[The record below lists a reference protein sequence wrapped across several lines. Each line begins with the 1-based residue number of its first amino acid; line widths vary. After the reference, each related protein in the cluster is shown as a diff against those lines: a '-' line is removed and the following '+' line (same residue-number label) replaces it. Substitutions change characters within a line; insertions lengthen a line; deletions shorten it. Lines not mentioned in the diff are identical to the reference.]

1 MYNLQKYS
9 GMRSRFTCPNCGKPH
24 CFVRYVDENG
34 DMLHESVGR
43 CNHESSCGYHYTP
56 KQFFADHPDQ
66 KPGKDWR
73 YDRVPVMAGS
83 DRPSLPRHAR
93 PDRASPP
100 CHSEAKP
107 KNLFTIPDDIVIR
120 SVRFNQDSHLITFL
134 RTILEPVVIEDLID
148 EYQIGVT
155 KSQGTIFFQID
166 VQGRCRTGKIMLY
179 NPEDGHRVKD
189 PDVPSRITWV
199 HSVMKQAGMLP
210 KEWELTQCLFGEH
223 LLPVYPDKPVALVE
237 SEKTAVICA
246 GLMPKYLWVATGGKS
261 QLNPDRLAVLAG
273 RKVIA
278 FPDVDAFEVWQEK
291 LSALS
296 SRACREIS
304 SPKLDITVSPLL
316 QQEATTEDFASHI
329 DIADWLIRTRG
340 VTPGPDRASHSRPFL
355 LASRFLNPEN
365 ADAVEA
371 LIGELDIEFMGA
383 EKLREDTP
391 GHAPQ

>member
-1 MYNLQKYS
+1 
-9 GMRSRFTCPNCGKPH
+9 MRSRFTCPNCGKPH

-56 KQFFADHPDQ
+56 KQFFADHPDR

-73 YDRVPVMAGS
+73 YDRVPVMAGP
-83 DRPSLPRHAR
+83 DRPSL
-93 PDRASPP
+93 
-100 CHSEAKP
+100 C
-107 KNLFTIPDDIVIR
+107 TIPNDMVTR
-120 SVRFNQDSHLITFL
+120 SVRFDRDSHLITFL
-134 RTILEPVVIEDLID
+134 RTFLDPIIIEGLID

-166 VQGRCRTGKIMLY
+166 AQSRCRTGKIMLY
-179 NPEDGHRVKD
+179 NPEDGHRIKD

-223 LLPVYPDKPVALVE
+223 LLAVYPDKPVALVE

-261 QLNPDRLAVLAG
+261 QLSPDRLAVLSG

-278 FPDVDAFEVWQEK
+278 FPDVDAFEVWSEK
-291 LSALS
+291 LGNTSCPAPTGHLS
-296 SRACREIS
+296 PGIS
-304 SPKLDITVSPLL
+304 ITVSPLL
-316 QQEATTEDFASHI
+316 QQEATVEDMAAHI
-329 DIADWLIRTRG
+329 DIADWLIRCHN
-340 VTPGPDRASHSRPFL
+340 VMPGPDRASHSRAFL
-355 LASRFLNPEN
+355 LAARYLSPEN
-365 ADAVEA
+365 YDAVEA
-371 LIGELDIEFMGA
+371 LIDDLGLEFLGA
-383 EKLREDTP
+383 EKVKEEN
-391 GHAPQ
+391 APP

>member
-1 MYNLQKYS
+1 
-9 GMRSRFTCPNCGKPH
+9 MRSRFTCPNCGKPH

-66 KPGKDWR
+66 KPGPDWR
-73 YDRVPVMAGS
+73 YAP
-83 DRPSLPRHAR
+83 LPCR
-93 PDRASPP
+93 
-100 CHSEAKP
+100 SESKP
-107 KNLFTIPDDIVIR
+107 KNLCTIPYDMVTR
-120 SVRFNQDSHLITFL
+120 SVRFDRDSHLITFL
-134 RTILEPVVIEDLID
+134 RTFLDPIIIEGLID

-166 VQGRCRTGKIMLY
+166 AQDRCRTGKIMLY
-179 NPEDGHRVKD
+179 NPEDGHRIKD

-223 LLPVYPDKPVALVE
+223 LLSIYPDKPVALVE

-278 FPDVDAFEVWQEK
+278 FPDVDAFDDWSRK
-291 LSALS
+291 LADS
-296 SRACREIS
+296 S
-304 SPKLDITVSPLL
+304 LDITISPLL
-316 QQEATTEDFASHI
+316 QQEATPEDIEAHI
-329 DIADWLIRTRG
+329 DIADWLIRTRCG
-340 VTPGPDRASHSRPFL
+340 VPDSDRAPHCRDFL
-355 LASRFLNPEN
+355 LAARFLDPKSF
-365 ADAVEA
+365 AVVEG
-371 LIGELDIEFMGA
+371 LIDDLELEFLGA
-383 EKLREDTP
+383 EKIDPPPAESLSDP
-391 GHAPQ
+391 APDKKTG

>member
-9 GMRSRFTCPNCGKPH
+9 GIRSRFTCPNCGKSH

-34 DMLHESVGR
+34 EYLHESVGR

-73 YDRVPVMAGS
+73 YDRVPVMAGPD
-83 DRPSLPRHAR
+83 DRPSL
-93 PDRASPP
+93 
-100 CHSEAKP
+100 C
-107 KNLFTIPDDIVIR
+107 TIPYDMVTR
-120 SVRFNQDSHLITFL
+120 SVRFDRDSHLITFL
-134 RTILEPVVIEDLID
+134 RTFLDPFIIEGLID

-179 NPEDGHRVKD
+179 NPEDGHRIKN

-261 QLNPDRLAVLAG
+261 QLNPDRLAVLSG

-278 FPDVDAFEVWQEK
+278 FPDVDAFEDWSRK
-291 LSALS
+291 LADS
-296 SRACREIS
+296 S
-304 SPKLDITVSPLL
+304 LDVTISPLL
-316 QQEATTEDFASHI
+316 QQEATPEDFANHI
-329 DIADWLIRTRG
+329 DIADWLIRCHSERSEES
-340 VTPGPDRASHSRPFL
+340 PAKKSRAFL
-355 LASRFLNPEN
+355 LAARYLSPEN
-365 ADAVEA
+365 YDAVEA
-371 LIGELDIEFMGA
+371 LIDDLGLEFLGA
-383 EKLREDTP
+383 EKVEEEN
-391 GHAPQ
+391 APP

>member
-73 YDRVPVMAGS
+73 YDRVPVMAGP
-83 DRPSLPRHAR
+83 DRPSL
-93 PDRASPP
+93 
-100 CHSEAKP
+100 C
-107 KNLFTIPDDIVIR
+107 TIPYDMVAR
-120 SVRFNQDSHLITFL
+120 SVRFDRDSHLITFL
-134 RTILEPVVIEDLID
+134 RTFLDPIIIEGLID

-166 VQGRCRTGKIMLY
+166 AQGRCRTGKIMLY
-179 NPEDGHRVKD
+179 NPEDGHRIKN
-189 PDVPSRITWV
+189 PEVPSRITWV

-223 LLPVYPDKPVALVE
+223 LLAVYPDKTVALVE

-261 QLNPDRLAVLAG
+261 QLNPERLAVLAG

-278 FPDVDAFEVWQEK
+278 FPDVDAFEVWSEK
-291 LSALS
+291 LGNTSCPAPTGHLS
-296 SRACREIS
+296 PGLS
-304 SPKLDITVSPLL
+304 ITVSPLL
-316 QQEATTEDFASHI
+316 QQEATPEDIEAHI
-329 DIADWLIRTRG
+329 DIADWLIRHCHPERSEG
-340 VTPGPDRASHSRPFL
+340 SPSHCRDFL
-355 LASRFLNPEN
+355 LAARFLDPDCQSE
-365 ADAVEA
+365 VEA
-371 LIGELDIEFMGA
+371 LIEELGLEFMGA
-383 EKLREDTP
+383 EV
-391 GHAPQ
+391 

>member
-1 MYNLQKYS
+1 
-9 GMRSRFTCPNCGKPH
+9 MRTRFTCPNCGKPH

-34 DMLHESVGR
+34 EYLHESVGR

-73 YDRVPVMAGS
+73 YDRVPVMAGP
-83 DRPSLPRHAR
+83 DRPSL
-93 PDRASPP
+93 
-100 CHSEAKP
+100 C
-107 KNLFTIPDDIVIR
+107 TIPYDMVAR
-120 SVRFNQDSHLITFL
+120 SVRFDRDSHLITFL
-134 RTILEPVVIEDLID
+134 RTFIDPIIIEGLID

-179 NPEDGHRVKD
+179 NPENGHRIKD

-210 KEWELTQCLFGEH
+210 KEWELTQCLYGEH
-223 LLPVYPDKPVALVE
+223 LLPIYPDKPVALVE

-304 SPKLDITVSPLL
+304 SLKWDITVSPLL
-316 QQEATTEDFASHI
+316 QQEAMPEDFANHI
-329 DIADWLIRTRG
+329 DIADWLIRCHN
-340 VTPGPDRASHSRPFL
+340 VMPGPDRASHSRAFL
-355 LASRFLNPEN
+355 LAARYLSSEN
-365 ADAVEA
+365 YDAVEA
-371 LIGELDIEFMGA
+371 LIDDLGLEFMGA
-383 EKLREDTP
+383 ERILS
-391 GHAPQ
+391 

>member
-1 MYNLQKYS
+1 
-9 GMRSRFTCPNCGKPH
+9 MRSRFTCPNCGKPH

-66 KPGKDWR
+66 KPGPDWR
-73 YDRVPVMAGS
+73 YAPI
-83 DRPSLPRHAR
+83 H
-93 PDRASPP
+93 
-100 CHSEAKP
+100 CHYEAKP
-107 KNLFTIPDDIVIR
+107 KNLCTIPYDMVTR
-120 SVRFNQDSHLITFL
+120 SVRFDRDSHLITFL
-134 RTILEPVVIEDLID
+134 RTFLDPIIIEGLID

-166 VQGRCRTGKIMLY
+166 AQGRCRTGKIMLY
-179 NPEDGHRVKD
+179 NPEDGHRIKD

-223 LLPVYPDKPVALVE
+223 LLSTYPDKPVALVE

-273 RKVIA
+273 RKMIA
-278 FPDVDAFEVWQEK
+278 FPDVDAFDVWKEK
-291 LSALS
+291 LEASG
-296 SRACREIS
+296 
-304 SPKLDITVSPLL
+304 LDVTVSPLL
-316 QQEATTEDFASHI
+316 QQEATPEDIEAHI
-329 DIADWLIRTRG
+329 DIADWLIRHCHPERSEG
-340 VTPGPDRASHSRPFL
+340 SPSHCRDIL
-355 LASRFLNPEN
+355 LAARYLSPEN
-365 ADAVEA
+365 YDAVEA
-371 LIGELDIEFMGA
+371 LIDDLGMEFLGA
-383 EKLREDTP
+383 EKVEEED
-391 GHAPQ
+391 APP